1 VITSPGFPND
11 YPANSNISWLIQVPK
26 GKFIE
31 VNFLSFETEEDC
43 WRDSLT
49 IYNGPSDASP
59 VIGEQGWSLW
69 FEWAAVGRPLRQ
81 AFSSLQT
88 TEIATFKKSGSY
100 STIEFPSIIAILTIE
115 KSADEKI
122 QLFCLPIE

>member
-1 VITSPGFPND
+1 MIILQIQTF
-11 YPANSNISWLIQVPK
+11 AWLIQVPK

-59 VIGEQGWSLW
+59 VIGDFCGDDLPARFISPSNEILLVFKSD
-69 FEWAAVGRPLRQ
+69 GRSNYKGFHLEYKT
-81 AFSSLQT
+81 SS
-88 TEIATFKKSGSY
+88 KS
-100 STIEFPSIIAILTIE
+100 I
-115 KSADEKI
+115 
-122 QLFCLPIE
+122 

>member
-1 VITSPGFPND
+1 MIILQIQTF
-11 YPANSNISWLIQVPK
+11 AWLIQLPK

-31 VNFLSFETEEDC
+31 VNFLSFETERRC
-43 WRDSLT
+43 YRDSLK

-59 VIGEQGWSLW
+59 VIGEQRWSLW

-88 TEIATFKKSGSY
+88 TEIATFKKITY
-100 STIEFPSIIAILTIE
+100 STIDFPSKLSLTIE
-115 KSADEKI
+115 
-122 QLFCLPIE
+122 

>member
-1 VITSPGFPND
+1 MQILSDPNGVITSPGFPNN
-11 YPANSNISWLIQVPK
+11 YPDDSNISWLIQLPK

-59 VIGEQGWSLW
+59 VIGEQGWSLR

-88 TEIATFKKSGSY
+88 TEIATFKKMA
-100 STIEFPSIIAILTIE
+100 PIL
-115 KSADEKI
+115 
-122 QLFCLPIE
+122 L

>member
-1 VITSPGFPND
+1 M
-11 YPANSNISWLIQVPK
+11 
-26 GKFIE
+26 
-31 VNFLSFETEEDC
+31 NFLSLEIDEYWRCEDT
-43 WRDSLT
+43 LK

-88 TEIATFKKSGSY
+88 TEIATFKKMA
-100 STIEFPSIIAILTIE
+100 PIL
-115 KSADEKI
+115 
-122 QLFCLPIE
+122 L